1 VRVITVNPELKRTLD
16 QFVYGA
22 LTQGTELVHTM
33 RDLKR
38 TKMVEEVTRQRWSQ
52 KNQQLKSGGV
62 LTVEHARKI
71 VTQKEDDALGKARKL
86 VERADMQLRNM
97 YKKLFAEAA
106 KVTRKYRLDGRLEPL
121 YIVDQ
126 EGNGQSL
133 RRG

>member
-1 VRVITVNPELKRTLD
+1 M
-16 QFVYGA
+16 
-22 LTQGTELVHTM
+22 H
-33 RDLKR
+33 
-38 TKMVEEVTRQRWSQ
+38 
-52 KNQQLKSGGV
+52 KNGRRSYLSTSESKESTIKVWGV
-62 LTVEHARKI
+62 FTVEHAHKI

-126 EGNGQSL
+126 EGNGRSL